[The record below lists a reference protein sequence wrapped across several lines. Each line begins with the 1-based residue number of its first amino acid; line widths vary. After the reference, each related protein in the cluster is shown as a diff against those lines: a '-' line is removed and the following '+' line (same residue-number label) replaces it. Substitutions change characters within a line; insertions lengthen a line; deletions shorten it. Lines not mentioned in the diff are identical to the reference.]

1 MESVKIILL
10 CILAAITYGIV
21 HDQITARIC
30 VEYFTIGHPPVFHT
44 TSPTLLGLGWG
55 VIATWWVGLFLGF
68 PLALAA
74 RCGSRARLTAA
85 QLAPSIAKLLVM
97 MACAAFLAGLFGFV
111 LESGGILRLP
121 KPLSGMIPDG
131 HQAGFLTDLWGHS
144 ASYIMGFTGGVVLII
159 RTWHGRP
166 KAGMTQP

>member
-1 MESVKIILL
+1 MEALKIIAL

-30 VEYFTIGHPPVFHT
+30 VEYFTIGHPPIFHT

-55 VIATWWVGLFLGF
+55 VIATWWVGLFLGI

-85 QLAPSIAKLLVM
+85 QLTPSIAKLLVM
-97 MACAAFLAGLFGFV
+97 MACAAFLAGLMGFI
-111 LESGGILRLP
+111 LESRGILRLP
-121 KPLSGMIPDG
+121 EPLSGMIPYG
-131 HQAGFLTDLWGHS
+131 QQAGFLTDWWAHS
-144 ASYIMGFTGGVVLII
+144 ASYIAGFTGGVVLII

-166 KAGMTQP
+166 KAS